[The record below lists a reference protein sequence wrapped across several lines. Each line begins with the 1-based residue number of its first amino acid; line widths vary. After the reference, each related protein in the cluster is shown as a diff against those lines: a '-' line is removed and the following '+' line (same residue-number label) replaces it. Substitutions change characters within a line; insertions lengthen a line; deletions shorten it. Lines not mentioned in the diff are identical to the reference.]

1 MANYPK
7 ITGNSGAAVL
17 DRPAGL
23 GSTNF
28 FQTKLTDSVSGKEY
42 IYGVVIIES
51 SGDPGS
57 TVSISDM
64 HIKNADGVNMSTE
77 HEGTGATFRSN
88 TAIQDA
94 YFTLSPLQ
102 KTGASSWTPSKPF
115 MGVVKSNNTSYEQIK
130 TANWAAV
137 SGTAGLTT
145 AIFNAVGAGPEVYI
159 KVNKNAST
167 NIIDAINDATTAIST
182 AEFIIPIYN
191 HAYIEANPIPAGK
204 YAAVLIKC
212 DVSQGIFDGEKEN
225 TLSISHD
232 SVING
237 TDANQDY
244 NITLKVNGEN
254 LFIFG
259 SSFVGVNFSNELSV
273 SSANLFRTIKHISTD
288 IVTGYSWH
296 AGDETNPLP
305 YVNLNPIDNQLYINS
320 SFTALIP
327 PDFFEGTT
335 FHIGIG
341 GAAGVDDTDI
351 LTAWNANGYIFEEA
365 TLTIFDASAV
375 TQAFS
380 FRPNAGDSTF
390 FTQADSKIKYNHDT
404 AIKNTTS
411 FTFKHNTILSSQIY
425 ENGTLDATPV
435 VDSIGVEASL
445 YPNFVAANEM
455 TNQSLSIRGTQGE
468 DVIDKTVTANFLVYP
483 QLTYGSAAI
492 GLYDKASNLHT
503 NNDKPVSDIVHASHT
518 YVKLD
523 TLASKYCPIV
533 DSGKVYKNAEGNTSD
548 IISKHNVRINV
559 LNNEDVIGKHALD
572 ANNTYY
578 RGAGSV
584 KVFTATDENTVLADT
599 SSATETT
606 NVPTT
611 SQKFLD
617 YTIETTES
625 DYTSTNILDYTAFA
639 GRNSTGVYKDMDL
652 NGGFYT
658 INEEFRA
665 PITNWQPGRR
675 HGQIW
680 GTQRIPYYDNVY
692 ATGKTYK
699 TKGAYYVPRP
709 LLHITPYTQTNNI
722 GTDFATRLEFV
733 GAPGTNPVINNI
745 NLGLKKFNS
754 SGDDVFRQ
762 ESAAFT
768 CSSSANQNRLTDF
781 ANDAG
786 SNQNSQ
792 IVGAEVFGISK
803 FFGPDRHFVASTGY
817 TAVSGG
823 KGFTVLV
830 KEDGSAAVCRLTST
844 DNNITCTYGKP
855 THPVT
860 VKRADFAF
868 TNGLASAELRSR
880 VFRPYGYDLTCSI
893 RRDIGDVIPLD
904 VFIPTG
910 GLTGNGASAAG
921 AHAGSTTVLNTKY
934 TASGNGIAGTATVDI
949 LDLEPKELGI
959 TFGGSTEIKSARFID
974 DNEDIG
980 RRDGTK
986 VPVFYKNLGSTAII
1000 DSQYRTT
1007 FSFDLFNLGLEDVL
1021 IKSVS
1026 LFDPLYL
1033 PEGHFTIKPT
1043 SASTPTF
1050 SIQNANF
1057 LDEFSNLNEF
1067 VAKDLNTNDASS
1079 TLNRAFKT
1087 SRTSKTLLEENSSDY
1102 QYSNT
1107 NLTVK
1112 FAVNQSNA
1120 SGVFFKALEIK
1131 YFRDEGIT
1139 QCKKESSGSLTQ
1151 RNLSEKRVWTSR
1163 VLIKV
1168 EIEQASQIKV
1178 SDTDGT
1184 VVQEDG
1190 SFDFGTI
1197 IG

>member
-23 GSTNF
+23 DSKNF

-64 HIKNADGVNMSTE
+64 HIKNAANVNMATE
-77 HEGTGATFRSN
+77 HETTGAGYRSN
-88 TAIQDA
+88 IAIQDA

-102 KTGASSWTPSKPF
+102 KVSGGWTADKPF
-115 MGVVKSNNTSYEQIK
+115 MGVVKADLGTESVK
-130 TANWAAV
+130 TANWAVA

-145 AIFNAVGAGPEVYI
+145 AIFDAVGAGPEVYI

-167 NIIDAINDATTAIST
+167 NSIDAINDATTAISS

-244 NITLKVNGEN
+244 NITLKVEGEN

-259 SSFVGVNFSNELSV
+259 SSFVAVNFINELSV
-273 SSANLFRTIKHISTD
+273 SSANMFRTIKHIATD
-288 IVTGYSWH
+288 VDTGTSWH
-296 AGDETNPLP
+296 LRDTTNPL
-305 YVNLNPIDNQLYINS
+305 S
-320 SFTALIP
+320 SLSF
-327 PDFFEGTT
+327 
-335 FHIGIG
+335 
-341 GAAGVDDTDI
+341 DTDLNQMFI
-351 LTAWNANGYIFEEA
+351 SSIPIEAGDSTYLTGEFAERYDDADIQTAWNANGYIFEEA

-380 FRPNAGDSTF
+380 FRPSPGDSTF
-390 FTQADSKIKYNHDT
+390 FTQANSEIKFNDDER
-404 AIKNTTS
+404 IDDTTS

-425 ENGTLDATPV
+425 ENGTLNAVTV
-435 VDSIGVEASL
+435 VDSSGVEASL
-445 YPNFVAANEM
+445 YPNFVASDKITSQN
-455 TNQSLSIRGTQGE
+455 LSIRGTQGE
-468 DVIDKTVTANFLVYP
+468 TVIDKTVTANFLVYP
-483 QLTYGSAAI
+483 QLTYGSTAI

-559 LNNEDVIGKHALD
+559 LNNEDVIGKHALN

-584 KVFTATDENTVLADT
+584 KVFTSTNENTVLADT

-611 SQKFLD
+611 SNKFLD

-625 DYTSTNILDYTAFA
+625 DYTATDILDYTEFA
-639 GRNSTGVYKDMDL
+639 KRNSAGVYQGMNL

-658 INEEFRA
+658 IDEEFRA
-665 PITNWQPGRR
+665 PITNWQPGYR
-675 HGQIW
+675 HGQTW
-680 GTQRIPYYDNVY
+680 GTQRIPYYDNLY
-692 ATGKTYK
+692 AQGKTYK

-709 LLHITPYTQTNNI
+709 LLHITPYSQTDNI

-733 GAPGTNPVINNI
+733 GAPGTDPTFASQE
-745 NLGLKKFNS
+745 LGLKKFNS

-768 CSSSANQNRLTDF
+768 CNSSANQNRLTDF

-786 SNQNSQ
+786 FNQNSQ
-792 IVGAEVFGISK
+792 LAGAEVFGISK
-803 FFGPDRHFVASTGY
+803 FFGPGRYFVASSGY

-823 KGFTVLV
+823 KGFTTLV
-830 KEDGSAAVCRLTST
+830 KEDGSDAVCRETST

-893 RRDIGDVIPLD
+893 NRDIGDVIPLD

-921 AHAGSTTVLNTKY
+921 AHAGSTTVVNTKY
-934 TASGNGIAGTATVDI
+934 TASGNGTAGTATVDI

-959 TFGGSTEIKSARFID
+959 TFGGSTEIKSARFLD
-974 DNEDIG
+974 NNEDIG

-1067 VAKDLNTNDASS
+1067 VTKDLNTNDASS
-1079 TLNRAFKT
+1079 TLNKAFKT

-1184 VVQEDG
+1184 IVQEDG
-1190 SFDFGTI
+1190 SLDFGTI